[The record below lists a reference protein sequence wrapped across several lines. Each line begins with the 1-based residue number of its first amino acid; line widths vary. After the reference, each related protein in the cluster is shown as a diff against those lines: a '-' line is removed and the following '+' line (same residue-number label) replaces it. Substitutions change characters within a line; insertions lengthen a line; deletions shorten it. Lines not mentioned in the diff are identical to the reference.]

1 MIWKNSKKLGI
12 GEAYGSVVIN
22 RKTLRCK
29 YTVAWYQP
37 AGNVPGQYK
46 DNVLKAT
53 ANGNECDSVSTMLTD
68 ANFDNERQVKLNI
81 MNDSIFNADIL
92 KNDERNRPSVGKE
105 EKSTNDDNDNKNDS
119 FQQFHLDAH
128 NKYRKVHNAP
138 SMTLNSQMSKEAE
151 EYAKK
156 LAKMGGIKHSPKEE
170 RNGHGENLAMSC
182 SENGDLK
189 DDFATKN
196 W

>member
-1 MIWKNSKKLGI
+1 M
-12 GEAYGSVVIN
+12 
-22 RKTLRCK
+22 
-29 YTVAWYQP
+29 VARYSP
-37 AGNVPGQYK
+37 AGNMKRDFAENVVEGSFDKDGYCKEVKTEDRSK
-46 DNVLKAT
+46 DNSK
-53 ANGNECDSVSTMLTD
+53 
-68 ANFDNERQVKLNI
+68 
-81 MNDSIFNADIL
+81 
-92 KNDERNRPSVGKE
+92 
-105 EKSTNDDNDNKNDS
+105 DDDNDS